1 MYYIMTNNKIEATCT
16 DLYAAKSYIKDKDK
30 LEYRILED
38 LRLAKNIS
46 RITSVDGVVIYN
58 NKDFWINQAQ
68 DIYDNFEEHTVTDF
82 FGLEV
87 TKDRF
92 GIEMNLCRDRISAI
106 DGRAGQVDY
115 NKTVG
120 DEFISIFREECIMTD
135 FKKESGIT
143 PLAIAQKLSSVI
155 SLVMTGSFREAA
167 MALKQIQA
175 MNTDAYLTTK
185 RLQKYI
191 DMLGAAD
198 VIEYATEADYFY
210 TVPEEDEGSD
220 E

>member
-1 MYYIMTNNKIEATCT
+1 MFYVVNENKIVATCT
-16 DLYAAKSYIKDKDK
+16 DLYAVNSYMADKSPVDYKV
-30 LEYRILED
+30 LED
-38 LRLAKNIS
+38 LTLAKTIS
-46 RITSVDGVVIYN
+46 RITSVDGEIIYN
-58 NKDFWINQAQ
+58 NKDFWLTKAQ
-68 DIYDNFEEHTVTDF
+68 DIYDHYEEHEVKDF
-82 FGLEV
+82 FGLAV
-87 TKDRF
+87 GQDRF
-92 GIEMNLCRDRISAI
+92 GIEMNFCRARLSAI

-115 NKTVG
+115 NKTIG

-167 MALKQIQA
+167 MTLTQIQA
-175 MNTDAYLTTK
+175 ANTDAYLTVA

-210 TVPEEDEGSD
+210 TVPEE
-220 E
+220 

>member
-1 MYYIMTNNKIEATCT
+1 MYYIMKDNSIVSTCS
-16 DLYAAKSYIKDKDK
+16 DLYAAKTYMKDKDES
-30 LEYRILED
+30 EYRILED
-38 LRLAKNIS
+38 LRVAKNIS
-46 RITSVDGVVIYN
+46 RITTVDGEVIYN
-58 NKDFWINQAQ
+58 NKDFWMSKSQSV
-68 DIYDNFEEHTVTDF
+68 YDNFDEHTVLDF
-82 FGLEV
+82 FGLPV
-87 TKDRF
+87 TKDRL
-92 GIEMNLCRDRISAI
+92 GIEMNLCRDRIAAI

-115 NKTVG
+115 NKVVG

-167 MALKQIQA
+167 MSLKQIQA
-175 MNTDAYLTTK
+175 LNTDAYLTVN

-191 DMLGAAD
+191 DMLNAAD

-210 TVPEEDEGSD
+210 TVPEEE